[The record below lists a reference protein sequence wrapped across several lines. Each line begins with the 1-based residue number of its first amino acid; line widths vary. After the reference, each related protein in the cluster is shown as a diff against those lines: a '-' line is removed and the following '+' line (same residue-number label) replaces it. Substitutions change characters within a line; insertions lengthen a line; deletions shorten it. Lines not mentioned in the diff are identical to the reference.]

1 MTEMQKLHLFC
12 FFKKNL
18 PGKGETVYKPLID
31 IERYSRYTYI

>member
-18 PGKGETVYKPLID
+18 PGKGKTVYKPLID
-31 IERYSRYTYI
+31 IELYSRYTYM